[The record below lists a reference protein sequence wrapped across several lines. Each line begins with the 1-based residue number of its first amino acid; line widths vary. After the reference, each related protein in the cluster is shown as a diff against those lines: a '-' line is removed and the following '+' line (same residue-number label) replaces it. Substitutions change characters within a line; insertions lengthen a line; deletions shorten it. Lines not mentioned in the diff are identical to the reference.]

1 MTMTTSSRRVLK
13 SGDVDDAQ
21 IVALAAAALETP
33 EQVPVPT
40 EPLLFTASETEALC
54 ETARQA
60 GAADAAAEIESLLQ
74 RMTER
79 LEQLTAA
86 EQEQETRGHAADA
99 ETIADTALS
108 VCRWVLGHELRHPK
122 QILDLVDA
130 ALTSEE
136 VTGESQL
143 RLHPDSVED
152 VAAIAPA
159 NLTVVADP
167 NLPRGEFLIRTDG
180 PDIALRFEL
189 ALERARAALLSEE
202 QS

>member
-13 SGDVDDAQ
+13 SADVDDAQ

-33 EQVPVPT
+33 EAVPAPA

-60 GAADAAAEIESLLQ
+60 GAADAVAEVESLLQ

-86 EQEQETRGHAADA
+86 EQQREVSGHTADA
-99 ETIADTALS
+99 EAIADTALS
-108 VCRWVLGHELRHPK
+108 ICRWVLGHELQHPK

-130 ALTSEE
+130 ALTSAE
-136 VTGESQL
+136 VTGDSQL
-143 RLHPDSVED
+143 RLHPDAVDD
-152 VAAIAPA
+152 VARIAPA
-159 NLTVVADP
+159 NLTVVADST
-167 NLPRGEFLIRTDG
+167 LPRGEFMLRTNG

-189 ALERARAALLSEE
+189 ALERARTALLSEE
-202 QS
+202 QR